1 MRRVLRRGV
10 QQFNILEKRE
20 IKPDDKFKEF
30 RDKTSALNFLRG
42 LMRDN
47 FNTIILRN
55 MVKQKLSQSR
65 FSSAGE
71 RKVLEHL
78 ASQLVSGQLK
88 ITILPIAIPTW
99 SYQVPAP
106 EAKQEE
112 ESAAVVTPTADEP
125 RLITN
130 ARWGQGVARRGDIVK
145 MLADTQ
151 GISDGTEA
159 MISIYE
165 HDQDGAHDF
174 ITKFATT
181 VKQNKIESKWDF
193 KYHKDTDEIPTA
205 EESEKGYNPPEYFFE
220 VTFEGQKAK
229 SGLLDFKDWI
239 EIKLVNILEEPV
251 GDEEYVLHL
260 PDGQQRKGKLDS
272 KGYAI
277 ERDIPP
283 GKCKVEFPNYGQ

>member
-1 MRRVLRRGV
+1 VRRVLRKGS
-10 QQFNILEKRE
+10 QQFNILKKRE
-20 IKPDDKFKEF
+20 IQSHDRLKEF

-47 FNTIILRN
+47 PNTIILRN
-55 MVKQKLSQSR
+55 IVKQKLSQSR
-65 FSSAGE
+65 FSKAGE

-78 ASQLVSGQLK
+78 ASQLVNGRLK
-88 ITILPIAIPTW
+88 ITMLPIAIPTW
-99 SYQVPAP
+99 SYHMPAP
-106 EAKQEE
+106 EAEQEE
-112 ESAAVVTPTADEP
+112 EPIAVVQPAADEP

-145 MLADTQ
+145 ILADTQ

-159 MISIYE
+159 LIGIYE
-165 HDQDGAHDF
+165 HDRDGAHDF
-174 ITKFATT
+174 ITKFTT
-181 VKQNKIESKWDF
+181 PVKQNKIESKWDF
-193 KYHKDTDEIPTA
+193 EYHKDTDEIPTA

-229 SGLLDFKDWI
+229 SGLLEFKDWI
-239 EIKLVNILEEPV
+239 EIKLVNILEEPA
-251 GDEEYVLHL
+251 GDEEYILHL